1 MKEIMRI
8 TIALTVSC
16 LIAAAVMGLAF
27 VVTAKA
33 KKHNEHMNVQQTM
46 LELLGYSKA
55 HPAPSDLRFYSVY
68 RYIIEH
74 GETKSLGYMV
84 PVERGGQEGYELVV
98 MDLRGKFVEK
108 YDLSISPEQASDAPE
123 REKALKDVL
132 KPPKTFTY
140 AETIIIARRGDRRL
154 AYLLPGEFPGFKT
167 FISVMLALDP
177 NFDVLGLEIT
187 EQEEDPGLGAEI
199 GEEYFKRQ
207 FKGKT
212 FEKIKAIKVVKE
224 PLPEEYKK
232 YLETSKWEEGT
243 FTEEQIENIKKAYQ
257 DKDIYA
263 ITGATISSRSVT
275 DGVRN
280 MTKKFAYRIGK
291 LDQMIASQHIEAAF

>member
-33 KKHNEHMNVQQTM
+33 KKHNEHMNVRQTM
-46 LELLGYSKA
+46 LELLGYSRA
-55 HPAPSDLRFYSVY
+55 HPAPSDLRFYNVY
-68 RYIIEH
+68 RYIIED
-74 GETKSLGYMV
+74 GDTRFLGYMV
-84 PVERGGQEGYELVV
+84 PVERGGEEGYGFVV

-108 YDLSISPEQASDAPE
+108 YDLSISPEEAGDAPE
-123 REKALKDVL
+123 REKALKALL

-140 AETIIIARRGDRRL
+140 AETMIIARRGDRRL

-177 NFDVLGLEIT
+177 NFEVLGLEIT

-199 GEEYFKRQ
+199 EQGYFKHQ

-224 PLPEEYKK
+224 PLPEEYKE
-232 YLETSKWEEGT
+232 YLETSKWKEGT

-291 LDQMIASQHIEAAF
+291 LDQVLGSQHIEVAF